1 MVVLKIVL
9 EIVFII
15 VLIGLVVACGC
26 YAVGAAAKLS
36 SKIYDN
42 DSGLRTAH
50 NLLTWAS
57 VIAWITV
64 GLGVLVVILL
74 VAVVIFFSPEIA
86 AAAAE
91 VTLETATAAAGTAKK
106 HQSTIL
112 MLINVALWL
121 CIGALV
127 IFTAVLGTFCTIA
140 AYNIIKSQN
149 YRQVKNSFSDAVY
162 GAVFGFVGLVIVSI
176 YVFYKL
182 YEHFKE
188 EKITKKTKQEEESA
202 EEKHKELVE
211 QLNEKYAESQSKKPV
226 PKST

>member
-1 MVVLKIVL
+1 MVVVKIVL
-9 EIVFII
+9 QIVFII
-15 VLIGLVVACGC
+15 VLIGLVIACGC
-26 YAVGAAAKLS
+26 YSVAAAARLS
-36 SKIYDN
+36 SKIYDT
-42 DSGLRTAH
+42 DSGLKTAH

-64 GLGVLVVILL
+64 GLGVLVVLL
-74 VAVVIFFSPEIA
+74 LIVLIVFFSPEIA

-91 VTLETATAAAGTAKK
+91 VSAETLAAAGETAKK

-112 MLINVALWL
+112 TVIDFVLWV

-127 IFTAVLGTFCTIA
+127 IFTALLGTFCAIA
-140 AYNIIKSQN
+140 AYNIIRSPN
-149 YRQVKNSFSDAVY
+149 YSQVKNSFSDAVY

-182 YEHFKE
+182 YESLKE
-188 EKITKKTKQEEESA
+188 KKQKSA
-202 EEKHKELVE
+202 VSKTDQAAKEKHEQLVE
-211 QLNEKYAESQSKKPV
+211 QLNEEYAESQVKKSA